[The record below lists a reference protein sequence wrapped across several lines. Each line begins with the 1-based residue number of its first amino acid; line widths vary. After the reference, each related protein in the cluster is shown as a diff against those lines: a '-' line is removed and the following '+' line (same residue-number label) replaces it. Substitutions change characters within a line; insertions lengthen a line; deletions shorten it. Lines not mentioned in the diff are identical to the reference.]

1 MATTTGDL
9 QASTHTVPVVTI
21 TPEAY
26 EVVREAI
33 ESAMREAVDEARGE
47 VVEQEQ
53 EPDPSTLALWM
64 EVRGVQAGSFVYD
77 LYFQAASDAD
87 ERDARHTQGDF
98 EVIVPAASVERLRGA
113 RLEWSEEGEGG
124 LVLVN
129 PNAPTPEEAAPGV
142 PPEVLAQ
149 GINGSLARR
158 VVAVLEQSVNPAIA
172 SHGGRADLVAL
183 NEDDGTAYLRL
194 SGGCQGCAMS
204 QMTLRQGIESALLE
218 EVPELTRILDVTDH
232 GSGENPFY

>member
-9 QASTHTVPVVTI
+9 HASIHSVPVVTI

-26 EVVREAI
+26 KVVREAI
-33 ESAMREAVDEARGE
+33 D
-47 VVEQEQ
+47 Q
-53 EPDPSTLALWM
+53 EPDPGTLALWL

-77 LYFQAASDAD
+77 LFFQAVSDAD
-87 ERDARHTQGDF
+87 EGDARQTH
-98 EVIVPAASVERLRGA
+98 EELEIIVPAASVESLRGA

-149 GINGSLARR
+149 GITGPLARR
-158 VVAVLEQSVNPAIA
+158 VVDVLEQSVNPAIA

-183 NEDDGTAYLRL
+183 NEDEGTAYLRL

-204 QMTLRQGIESALLE
+204 QMTLRQGIETALLE
-218 EVPELTRILDVTDH
+218 EVPELTKILDVTDH
-232 GSGENPFY
+232 GGGENPYY